1 MTEEVLSSRNVF
13 KGRILN
19 LRVDTVKTID
29 GRESTRE
36 VVEHAPCIA
45 VIAVDPDNNVLLV
58 RQYRQAPG
66 KELLEIPAGGID
78 EGESPEEA
86 VIREMQE
93 ETGYRPQRVER
104 LNGFYS
110 TPGFCDEYLYL
121 LLATDLVPGRLYA
134 EDTAGIEVVHQPV
147 SEIPA
152 LVTSGKIEDVK
163 TIAGLLYYLEY
174 QKTA

>member
-1 MTEEVLSSRNVF
+1 MTEEVLSSRSIF

-19 LRVDTVKTID
+19 LRVDTVETID

-78 EGESPEEA
+78 EGEDPESA
-86 VIREMQE
+86 LIREMQE
-93 ETGYRPQRVER
+93 ETGYRPKKVER

-110 TPGFCDEYLYL
+110 TPGFSDEYLYL
-121 LLATDLVPGRLYA
+121 FLATDLVPGRLIA
-134 EDTAGIEVVHQPV
+134 EDTAGIEVTRVPIT
-147 SEIPA
+147 EISA
-152 LVTSGKIEDVK
+152 LVTSGKIEDAK
-163 TIAGLLYYLEY
+163 TVAGLLYYLEY
-174 QKTA
+174 RKTH